1 MKYLL
6 VILLSITPFPIFGQQ
21 TPEQQAIINE
31 RCYTS
36 VEVFATLQQKYK
48 EIPVAMGKINDNT
61 VMTLWS
67 NPIVSSWTIV
77 ASNIKESISCIVFGG
92 NEFTVVPY
100 KNSSKIL

>member
-1 MKYLL
+1 MKYIL
-6 VILLSITPFPIFGQQ
+6 VIILSIISFPIFGQQ

-36 VEVFATLQQKYK
+36 SEVFATLNQKYK

-92 NEFTVVPY
+92 AEFTVVPY

>member
-1 MKYLL
+1 MKYML
-6 VILLSITPFPIFGQQ
+6 VILLSIIPFPIFGQQ

-36 VEVFATLQQKYK
+36 VEVFATLNQKYK

-67 NPIVSSWTIV
+67 NPIVASWTLV
-77 ASNIKESISCIVFGG
+77 TSNIKESISCIVFGG
-92 NEFTVVPY
+92 DEFTVVPY
-100 KNSSKIL
+100 KNSYKIL

>member
-6 VILLSITPFPIFGQQ
+6 FIILGITPFLIFGQQ
-21 TPEQQAIINE
+21 IPEQQAIINE

-36 VEVFATLQQKYK
+36 TEVFATLQQTYK
-48 EIPVAMGKINDNT
+48 EIPVAIGKINDNT

-67 NPIVSSWTIV
+67 NPIVSSWTVV

-92 NEFTVVPY
+92 AEFTVVPY

>member
-36 VEVFATLQQKYK
+36 SEVFATLNQKYK

-67 NPIVSSWTIV
+67 NPIVASWTIV

-92 NEFTVVPY
+92 AEFTVVPY

>member
-36 VEVFATLQQKYK
+36 TEVFATLNQKYK

>member
-6 VILLSITPFPIFGQQ
+6 FIILGITPFLIFGQQ

-36 VEVFATLQQKYK
+36 TEVFATLNQKYK

-67 NPIVSSWTIV
+67 NPMLSSWTMV

-100 KNSSKIL
+100 KNSYKIL

>member
-6 VILLSITPFPIFGQQ
+6 FIILGITPFLIFGQQ

-36 VEVFATLQQKYK
+36 TEVFATLQQKYK

-67 NPIVSSWTIV
+67 NPVVSSWTIV

-92 NEFTVVPY
+92 AEFTVVPY
-100 KNSSKIL
+100 KNSYKIL

>member
-67 NPIVSSWTIV
+67 NPIVASWTIV

-92 NEFTVVPY
+92 AEFTVVPY

>member
-36 VEVFATLQQKYK
+36 TEVFATLNQKYK

-67 NPIVSSWTIV
+67 NPMLSSWTMV

-100 KNSSKIL
+100 KNSYKIL

>member
-6 VILLSITPFPIFGQQ
+6 FIILGITPFLIFGQQ

-36 VEVFATLQQKYK
+36 TEVFATLNQKYK

-67 NPIVSSWTIV
+67 NPVVSSWTVV

-92 NEFTVVPY
+92 AEFTTVPY
-100 KNSSKIL
+100 KNSYKIL

>member
-6 VILLSITPFPIFGQQ
+6 FIILGITPFLIFGQQ

-36 VEVFATLQQKYK
+36 TEVFATLQQKYK

-67 NPIVSSWTIV
+67 NPVVSSWTVV

-92 NEFTVVPY
+92 AEFTTVPY
-100 KNSSKIL
+100 KNSYKIL

>member
-21 TPEQQAIINE
+21 TPEQQAIIKE

-48 EIPVAMGKINDNT
+48 EIPVAIGKINDNT

-67 NPIVSSWTIV
+67 NPIVASWTIV

-92 NEFTVVPY
+92 AEFTTIPY
-100 KNSSKIL
+100 MNSSKIL

>member
-1 MKYLL
+1 MKYIL
-6 VILLSITPFPIFGQQ
+6 VIILSITAFPIFGQQ

-67 NPIVSSWTIV
+67 NPIVASWTIV

-92 NEFTVVPY
+92 AEFTVVPY